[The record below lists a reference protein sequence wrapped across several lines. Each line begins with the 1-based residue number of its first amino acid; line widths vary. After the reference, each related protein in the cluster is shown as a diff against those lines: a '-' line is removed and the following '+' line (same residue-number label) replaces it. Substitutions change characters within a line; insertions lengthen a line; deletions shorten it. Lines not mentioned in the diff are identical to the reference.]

1 VFNGK
6 YLPFSAQSGCRDA
19 AVKQNISTRLT
30 ETNHAFSW
38 HSVCG
43 TYQRYRNASNAI
55 VPE

>member
-1 VFNGK
+1 MFNGK